1 MWAFLCD
8 RIETTPG
15 LEIYL
20 PSLQEN
26 SLVESSPLIVCSM
39 TSSLELDR
47 ENDQL
52 AGPTQT
58 PSYTWF
64 TVLNVSCFSPSAPVK
79 PLRRGTRSGD

>member
-1 MWAFLCD
+1 M
-8 RIETTPG
+8 TPG

-20 PSLQEN
+20 LSLQEN
-26 SLVESSPLIVCSM
+26 SLVEFSLLIVCPM

-58 PSYTWF
+58 PSSYTWF
-64 TVLNVSCFSPSAPVK
+64 TVLNCVLFLSFCPCEA
-79 PLRRGTRSGD
+79 LEERD

>member
-64 TVLNVSCFSPSAPVK
+64 TVLNCVLFLSFCPCEA
-79 PLRRGTRSGD
+79 LEERD